1 MKESQWFSVDHIHV
15 SHYLKDVFE
24 NYKGYAE
31 NSKRQGYQSRT
42 NFSFDK
48 MKEKIDEILSKK
60 VPNIPKQVSLTLP
73 KLKKIGEEKKQE
85 LPKLKLPKLKK
96 LEA

>member
-1 MKESQWFSVDHIHV
+1 
-15 SHYLKDVFE
+15 
-24 NYKGYAE
+24 
-31 NSKRQGYQSRT
+31 
-42 NFSFDK
+42 